1 MKLTTLLYRSL
12 ISVLQCNYL
21 YILHD
26 RPKDGIMTTTQTKGE
41 PLDTGILYAPSILST
56 GILLTSA
63 KEQTDDTMA
72 DRYQGVGTKTNVW
85 QAAKCIYELIR
96 CGIEVR
102 IPMLWQSF
110 GRSSYSSSSS
120 HFVFLLF
127 PPLSFLTYSWIQA
140 NNLSTLSSTRKEPSS
155 SSPTTQAEKSE
166 RSAENFLQKMYMT
179 IIAPN

>member
-102 IPMLWQSF
+102 IPMLWRSF

-127 PPLSFLTYSWIQA
+127 PLC
-140 NNLSTLSSTRKEPSS
+140 LSSHIHGYKQTTYQPSVQHGKNLLL
-155 SSPTTQAEKSE
+155 QARRLKP
-166 RSAENFLQKMYMT
+166 RNPNVRQKTSYKRC
-179 IIAPN
+179 I